1 MADHGDLNPTDEPEE
16 AITDEGNNTADGGS
30 NTKVPR

>member
-16 AITDEGNNTADGGS
+16 AITDEGSNNADGGIS
-30 NTKVPR
+30 L